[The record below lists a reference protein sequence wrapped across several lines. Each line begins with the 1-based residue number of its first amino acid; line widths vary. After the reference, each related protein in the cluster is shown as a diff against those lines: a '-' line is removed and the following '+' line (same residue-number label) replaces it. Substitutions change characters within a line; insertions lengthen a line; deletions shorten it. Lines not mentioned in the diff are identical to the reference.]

1 MCREAAASAHHRHRR
16 GGQDGSTVVLRTDRG
31 AQVHYSP
38 FTPEGVEPAVMHLG
52 SALAMAALRYQT
64 VLRGADFGPALHQQ
78 GLPNEAREKRE
89 EIAARLAEAMV
100 RDGMSREL
108 YADMLGY
115 LGLPA
120 GMGQPHLAYLL
131 KATVEA
137 FSARGS

>member
-1 MCREAAASAHHRHRR
+1 M
-16 GGQDGSTVVLRTDRG
+16 T
-31 AQVHYSP
+31 
-38 FTPEGVEPAVMHLG
+38 AV
-52 SALAMAALRYQT
+52 RYQT
-64 VLRGADFGPALHQQ
+64 VLRGANFEPALHQQ
-78 GLPNEAREKRE
+78 GLPNETREKRE
-89 EIAARLAEAMV
+89 GIARTLAATMV

-131 KATVEA
+131 KAIEEA